1 MREALRLFREARGLL
16 SRRAKRFLAG
26 FVVAQLLLALLDTAA
41 LFAIAT
47 IFVAGVDA
55 ESVAVVGSGRSVVLV
70 IVLFTVRSVLST
82 VVTWRMMPVLSAEE
96 VRIGHSNLVAYVG
109 DPGIRARGFDLNDLY
124 NAVDRGPGA
133 LMSGT
138 LFACYSIIA
147 ELLAGLVILLTLVYL
162 APVTAI
168 TTTVFFVGVAVLQH
182 RMLSGRTMAA
192 GNDVVS
198 TTQAVYDSLGD
209 SYALGKVLSVM
220 PSRSF
225 LPHMLAA
232 RQALS
237 RARLRS
243 SFLSTLPRYFMEL
256 VLAFGLAVVAATT
269 LLFGGEGDLIRSIT
283 VFAVAGF
290 RLLPIIN
297 RAQSL
302 VLLVLATL
310 PSASLIRMRVPA
322 RPAADLPAPTSSRN
336 ILEFDDV
343 SFSYHG
349 THLNAVTGI
358 TLSFEPGR
366 QYALIG
372 PSGAGKTTLVDL
384 AVGVLPPTAGSVRR
398 QPGCR
403 VGYVPQDTH
412 VAKLSMGQNIAL
424 EWSDDAVDPS
434 RVGPSVQS
442 AELSSMHAHQLD
454 GSVLG
459 GSSLS
464 GGQKQRVGLARALYR
479 EPTLLFLDEVTSALD
494 PETED
499 LVMRSIHDLRGKATV
514 VIVAHRLTT
523 VQHADEVIYLDGG
536 RVLGTGTFD
545 ALRRELPQLQRQIEL
560 GTLNLLD

>member
-26 FVVAQLLLALLDTAA
+26 FVAAQLLLALLDMAA
-41 LFAIAT
+41 LFLIST

-55 ESVAVVGSGRSVVLV
+55 ESVAIVDSGRSILLV
-70 IVLFTVRSVLST
+70 IVLFTLKSVLTT
-82 VVTWRMMPVLSAEE
+82 VVTWRLMPVLSAEE
-96 VRIGHSNLVAYVG
+96 ARIGHDNLMAYVG
-109 DPGIRARGFDLNDLY
+109 DPGIRSRGFSLNDLY
-124 NAVDRGPGA
+124 NAVERGPGA

-138 LFACYSIIA
+138 LFGCYSIIA
-147 ELLAGLVILLTLVYL
+147 EVLAGIVILLTLVYL
-162 APVTAI
+162 TPVTALA
-168 TTTVFFVGVAVLQH
+168 TTVFFVGIAVLQH
-182 RMLSGRTMAA
+182 RLLSGRTMAA
-192 GNDVVS
+192 GDAVVAATQDVY
-198 TTQAVYDSLGD
+198 TSLGD
-209 SYALGKVLSVM
+209 SYTLGKVLSVM

-225 LPHMLAA
+225 LPYMLSA
-232 RQALS
+232 RRALS

-256 VLAFGLAVVAATT
+256 VLAFGLAIVAATT
-269 LLFGGEGDLIRSIT
+269 YLFGSEGDLIRGIT
-283 VFAVAGF
+283 VFGAAGF

-302 VLLVLATL
+302 VLMVLATL

-322 RPAADLPAPTSSRN
+322 RAAATAPPPRSPSN
-336 ILEFDDV
+336 VLEFDDV

-349 THLNAVTGI
+349 TQLNALAGVS
-358 TLSFEPGR
+358 LALQPGR
-366 QYALIG
+366 QYAVIG

-384 AVGVLPPTAGSVRR
+384 AVGIMAPTSGAVRR
-398 QPGCR
+398 APDCR
-403 VGYVPQDTH
+403 LGYVPQDTH
-412 VAKLSMGQNIAL
+412 VAQLGMGQNIAL
-424 EWSDDAVDPS
+424 EWSADEVDAH
-434 RVGPSVQS
+434 RVAASIRS
-442 AELSSMHAHQLD
+442 AELASMHAHQLD

-459 GSSLS
+459 SSALS

-499 LVMRSIHDLRGKATV
+499 LVMRSIHKLRGKATV